1 MINDDIRKFVTKS
14 ELGVTPIESNQRRIR
29 QEGDE
34 TQCKWMQPLSSI
46 ESEQMTFKEGRTIY
60 CKILM
65 MTETMRKPPN
75 VFTDRLSLSDFLSEE
90 ISGIK
95 F

>member
-1 MINDDIRKFVTKS
+1 
-14 ELGVTPIESNQRRIR
+14 
-29 QEGDE
+29 
-34 TQCKWMQPLSSI
+34 MQMEMEAASKL
-46 ESEQMTFKEGRTIY
+46 ESEQMTIKEGRTIY

-90 ISGIK
+90 ISGKK